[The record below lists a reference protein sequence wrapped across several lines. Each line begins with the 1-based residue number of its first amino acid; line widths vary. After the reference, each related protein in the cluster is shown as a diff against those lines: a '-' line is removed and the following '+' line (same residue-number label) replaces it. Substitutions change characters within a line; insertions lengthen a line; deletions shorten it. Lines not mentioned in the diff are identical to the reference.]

1 MAGFGQR
8 YNRKILSITEIPV
21 LRPFIL
27 AMISFFFLP
36 SALAEVQK
44 GSLQSGKIEVP
55 YEVARPQGAGPF
67 PPVLYIH
74 AKRGYDEVDRAHIE
88 ELAAQGFLVLAPDW
102 QSGHFIERWPDR
114 HYPETEADVE
124 AALDAL
130 LKRPD
135 ACRLPAGVVG
145 VSRGGYYALRLAAKR
160 PEAVAAIAT
169 YYGHF
174 QNPNAPEPQQLFNI
188 APEVKD
194 LRAPLLQII
203 GDADFELRRIN
214 NGRAFYALV
223 ERGAAVEMQMYP
235 MARRAFDFRTDA
247 TPEEK
252 IAARH
257 ARGRVRDWLFRH
269 MRLTPEGRCR

>member
-1 MAGFGQR
+1 MSR
-8 YNRKILSITEIPV
+8 V
-21 LRPFIL
+21 LVMLVL
-27 AMISFFFLP
+27 AACVQPAF
-36 SALAEVQK
+36 AEAVK
-44 GSLQSGKIEVP
+44 GVLQSGAIEVP
-55 YEVARPQGAGPF
+55 YEVARPEGKGPF
-67 PPVLYIH
+67 PPLLYIH
-74 AKRGYDEVDRAHIE
+74 AKRGYDEIDRAHIE
-88 ELAAQGFLVLAPDW
+88 QLAAQGFLVLAPDW

-124 AALDAL
+124 AALDVL
-130 LKRPD
+130 LKRSD
-135 ACRLPAGVVG
+135 VCRMPAGIVG

-174 QNPNAPEPQQLFNI
+174 QNPNAPEGQQLFSV

-194 LRAPLLQII
+194 LKAPLLQII

-214 NGRAFYALV
+214 NGRAFYSLV
-223 ERGAAVEMQMYP
+223 ERGATVEIQMYP
-235 MARRAFDFRTDA
+235 MARRAFDFRNDA

-257 ARGRVRDWLFRH
+257 ARARVRAWLVRH
-269 MRLTPEGRCR
+269 MRLGVDGRCK

>member
-1 MAGFGQR
+1 MSRILIMLLLVAAAQAAIAGV
-8 YNRKILSITEIPV
+8 N
-21 LRPFIL
+21 
-27 AMISFFFLP
+27 
-36 SALAEVQK
+36 K
-44 GSLQSGKIEVP
+44 GVLQSGTVEVP
-55 YEVARPQGAGPF
+55 YEVARPQGKGPF

-74 AKRGYDEVDRAHIE
+74 AKRGYDEIDRAHVE
-88 ELAAQGFLVLAPDW
+88 QLAAQGFLVLAPDW

-130 LKRPD
+130 LKRAD
-135 ACRLPAGVVG
+135 ACRMPAGLVG

-174 QNPNAPEPQQLFNI
+174 QDPNAPEGQQLFSV
-188 APEVKD
+188 APEVKA
-194 LRAPLLQII
+194 LKAPLLQII

-214 NGRAFYALV
+214 NGRAFYSLI
-223 ERGAAVEMQMYP
+223 ERGATVEMQMYP
-235 MARRAFDFRTDA
+235 LARRAFDFRNDA

-252 IAARH
+252 VAARH
-257 ARGRVRDWLFRH
+257 ARERARAWLARH
-269 MRLTPEGRCR
+269 MKLGADGRCR

>member
-1 MAGFGQR
+1 MLRLLPVVLLAAFQLPAFAGVEKG
-8 YNRKILSITEIPV
+8 
-21 LRPFIL
+21 
-27 AMISFFFLP
+27 FLT
-36 SALAEVQK
+36 
-44 GSLQSGKIEVP
+44 SGAIEVP
-55 YEVARPQGAGPF
+55 YEVAQPRGKGPF
-67 PPVLYIH
+67 PPLLYIH
-74 AKRGYDEVDRAHIE
+74 AKRGYDEIDRAHIE
-88 ELAAQGFLVLAPDW
+88 QLAAQGFLVLAPDW

-135 ACRLPAGVVG
+135 VCRMPAGIVG
-145 VSRGGYYALRLAAKR
+145 VSRGGYYALRLAVKR

-174 QNPNAPEPQQLFNI
+174 QNPNAPEGQQLFSV
-188 APEVKD
+188 APEVKE
-194 LRAPLLQII
+194 LRAPMLQII

-214 NGRAFYALV
+214 NGRAFYSLI
-223 ERGAAVEMQMYP
+223 ERGATVEIQMYP
-235 MARRAFDFRTDA
+235 MARRAFDFRNDA

-257 ARGRVRDWLFRH
+257 ARERVREWLGRH
-269 MRLTPEGRCR
+269 LRLGADGHCR